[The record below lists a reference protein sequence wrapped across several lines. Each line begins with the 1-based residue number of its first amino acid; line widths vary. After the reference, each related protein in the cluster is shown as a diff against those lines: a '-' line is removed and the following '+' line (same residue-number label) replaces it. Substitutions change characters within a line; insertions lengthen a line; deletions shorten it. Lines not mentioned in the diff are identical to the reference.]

1 MNVGEIKKRL
11 SSLKSERSNWETLW
25 QDIGDYIFTRKN
37 TVLVKRTQGE
47 DRQFY
52 LYDNTGP
59 QSLEL
64 LAGNLHSLLT
74 SSTQQWF
81 ELTTGDEHLDSLMM
95 LDYFYKS

>member
-1 MNVGEIKKRL
+1 MNIGEIKKRL

-52 LYDNTGP
+52 L
-59 QSLEL
+59 
-64 LAGNLHSLLT
+64 
-74 SSTQQWF
+74 
-81 ELTTGDEHLDSLMM
+81 
-95 LDYFYKS
+95 